1 MTWSWPCQVAEKIG
15 FFFSPN
21 TALIGVILK
30 SLKRFARGLLAV
42 KSVLSLRVQEKMILQ
57 TKFMRTNAS
66 KCLGEG
72 KVQFFRKPL
81 HGQFAWDQLLKQ
93 ELGMPDTFPM
103 RKGHSQERLITQIST
118 HCRERAF
125 PSISSASFRY
135 FLPSSCRPE
144 RCSSALLCTGWI
156 PWMLLVPKTCGFQAF
171 PGCQVWHRKH
181 QHGKALLLCLS
192 ESFTSLYRKA
202 KLYIS
207 SIRYCGIFQSFIN
220 NGKFWILL
228 DASIQLIFFHS
239 FLQVLLKQQKR
250 NEVLSAEPN
259 TSHRDDGDS
268 FF

>member
-30 SLKRFARGLLAV
+30 ILKRFARGLLAV

-81 HGQFAWDQLLKQ
+81 HGQFPWDQLLKQ

-144 RCSSALLCTGWI
+144 AVLLHCCAQDGSPGCCWSQRRVVSRPSQGARFGTENTNMEKPFFCASQNHLLLCTERQNFTFHQSGI
-156 PWMLLVPKTCGFQAF
+156 VAF
-171 PGCQVWHRKH
+171 FS
-181 QHGKALLLCLS
+181 LLLIM
-192 ESFTSLYRKA
+192 ESFG
-202 KLYIS
+202 
-207 SIRYCGIFQSFIN
+207 YCWMPVYN
-220 NGKFWILL
+220 
-228 DASIQLIFFHS
+228 
-239 FLQVLLKQQKR
+239 
-250 NEVLSAEPN
+250 
-259 TSHRDDGDS
+259 
-268 FF
+268 